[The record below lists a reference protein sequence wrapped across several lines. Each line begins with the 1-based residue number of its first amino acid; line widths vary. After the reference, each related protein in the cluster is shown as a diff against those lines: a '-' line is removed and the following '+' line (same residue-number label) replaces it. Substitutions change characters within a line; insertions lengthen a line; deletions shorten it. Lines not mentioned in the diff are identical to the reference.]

1 MHLLGGVGR
10 KMLGMAD
17 EPRILVY
24 EGRRFLRHETGPKV
38 VGAKETGFENLP
50 RLIISCVLTAVFMIG
65 GGIWFANKIQ
75 SGELPFDSPWK
86 WLALVFT
93 MGPLLFFMGL
103 SVLAGKRK
111 PAEKPDLPPNPVALV
126 WGFHQSNGGM
136 QRLGGSLELV
146 NGLIRVSN
154 EKHTVEINRLEVEEM
169 KIVEGRLRLKI
180 AKFHSLPAM
189 YLYLRPA
196 NVETGTLAVKREEL
210 KALVKKLEGMP
221 TSILPSTY
229 PMIER
234 REFQRPPGTLLKCVV
249 WGLLSGSLLT
259 GLVRLRRVEMQ
270 PNVSEPW
277 LWLVIPLMVT
287 GIITMMTFMDGWV
300 ASSENKS
307 LRKKGIVRD

>member
-1 MHLLGGVGR
+1 
-10 KMLGMAD
+10 MLGMAD
-17 EPRILVY
+17 EPRILIY
-24 EGRRFLRHETGPKV
+24 EGRRFLRPETGPKV

-65 GGIWFANKIQ
+65 GGVWFANKIQ

-93 MGPLLFFMGL
+93 MGPLVLFLAL

-111 PAEKPDLPPNPVALV
+111 PAEKPDLPLNPVDLA
-126 WGFHQSNGGM
+126 WGFQSNGGT

-154 EKHTVEINRLEVEEM
+154 QKHTVEINRLEVDEI
-169 KIVEGRLRLKI
+169 KIVERRIRLKI
-180 AKFHSLPAM
+180 PKFHSLPTM

-210 KALVKKLEGMP
+210 KALVAKLQGMP
-221 TSILPSTY
+221 TSTLSSTY

-234 REFQRPPGTLLKCVV
+234 REFMRPPGTLLKCVV
-249 WGLLSGSLLT
+249 WGMLSGLVLT
-259 GLVRLRRVEMQ
+259 TLVRLRRVEMR
-270 PNVSEPW
+270 PGGSEPW
-277 LWLVIPLMVT
+277 MWIVIPLLVT
-287 GIITMMTFMDGWV
+287 GIIVMMTFMDGWV
-300 ASSENKS
+300 AASENKA
-307 LRKKGIVRD
+307 LRRKGIVTD